1 MAGLTRHEGVPKSEM
16 QDFEPKTFLI
26 STLHGLDF
34 GNVKIASVP
43 ALDAASDSD
52 FPTAFTQKC
61 SECCKI
67 CDFSTSLVDSA
78 AKEQKSRYLVE
89 LDRIFT
95 KPRFVRLISAKLLQA
110 FLRMCKMNIGRSSPS
125 FKIISSIDCPDN
137 VQDVSWPHVEL
148 VYSSMKSLFASKLAG
163 QVNDAGLFAIL
174 VANTFSSDERERQ
187 AAKDCLSALYRSS
200 AAVRPTLVRH
210 ALNQIRSGDVSAEL
224 LGFVYDVV
232 SDLRDEKAMLFR
244 TVLRLHNSGQFMRFA
259 RGLTQCVTR
268 FVRADKALLG
278 DAVKYVA
285 RHWPV
290 TGTIKK
296 QVALVEELESLMQN
310 FAEDAIARDAA
321 VALFAKMR
329 ALAVDPAVDV
339 AEAAL
344 SFLIGPGNE
353 ATLIK
358 YIDVAMS
365 TVHDLNTCR
374 RDHWNVFI
382 RDDARAVLDL
392 LSKASPV
399 LFSKQ
404 VDVIKNSRKTQK
416 AEDAKRVGAW
426 QAVFQKAKSRDP
438 QIKVDEMHM
447 RS

>member
-1 MAGLTRHEGVPKSEM
+1 MATLHRQESVPKSEL

-34 GNVKIASVP
+34 GNVKIAIVS

-52 FPTAFTQKC
+52 FPTVFTQKC
-61 SECCKI
+61 SECSKI
-67 CDFSTSLVDSA
+67 CDFSMPLADSA

-89 LDRIFT
+89 LDRIFA
-95 KPRFVRLISAKLLQA
+95 KPRFVRLISAKLLQT
-110 FLRMCKMNIGRSSPS
+110 FLRMCKINIGRSSPS

-137 VQDVSWPHVEL
+137 VQDVSWPHLEL
-148 VYSSMKSLFASKLAG
+148 VYNSMKSLFASKLAG
-163 QVNDAGLFAIL
+163 QVNDAQVFAVL

-187 AAKDCLSALYRSS
+187 AAKNCLSALYHSS
-200 AAVRPTLVRH
+200 AAVRPTLVKH
-210 ALNQIRSGDVSAEL
+210 ALNQIRCGDVSAEL

-232 SDLRDEKAMLFR
+232 SDLRDEKEVLFR
-244 TVLRLHNSGQFMRFA
+244 MVLRLHNSGQFMRIA
-259 RGLTQCVTR
+259 GSLTQCMTR

-285 RHWPV
+285 EHWPIA
-290 TGTIKK
+290 GGIKK
-296 QVALVEELESLMQN
+296 QVALVQELESLMQN
-310 FAEDAIARDAA
+310 FAEDAIARNAA

-329 ALAVDPAVDV
+329 ALVVDPAVDV

-392 LSKASPV
+392 LSKAGPA

-404 VDVIKNSRKTQK
+404 VDVIKNSRRIQK

-438 QIKVDEMHM
+438 HLKVDEVHM
-447 RS
+447 KS